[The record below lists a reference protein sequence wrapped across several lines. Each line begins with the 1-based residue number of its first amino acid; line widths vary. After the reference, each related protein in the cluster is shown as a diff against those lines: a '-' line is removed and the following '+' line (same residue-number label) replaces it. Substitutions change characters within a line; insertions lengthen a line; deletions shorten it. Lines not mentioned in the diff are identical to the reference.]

1 MRYLSSHSSIL
12 FIAVFLITI
21 TGSGCTKDATKNTDA
36 TATSN
41 QDKYISALE
50 YLVSKQ
56 AESDRDKL
64 SIMAIYKELGG
75 SNASIQRAKE
85 SCKLLKSGKVVE
97 ELSLQQVNDVTK
109 DLHLNVNRSLTDE
122 EMKRL
127 EYATKLYSAELD
139 SAQIVMC
146 PETKVEVK
154 L

>member
-41 QDKYISALE
+41 QDKYILALE

-127 EYATKLYSAELD
+127 EYATKLYSAELH